1 MGEVV
6 SVRVGDRFHL
16 RKLRSKNSQA
26 NEPQTK
32 AGRNDMVL
40 NRQFLSRQFLR
51 SVSAIAL
58 IVSSVAFASA
68 QQTIA
73 PQSATPVPGPVPEI
87 LQKYAPVTA
96 ERLKK
101 PED

>member
-1 MGEVV
+1 
-6 SVRVGDRFHL
+6 
-16 RKLRSKNSQA
+16 
-26 NEPQTK
+26 
-32 AGRNDMVL
+32 MVL
-40 NRQFLSRQFLR
+40 NRQFLR
-51 SVSAIAL
+51 SVSAAVL
-58 IVSSVAFASA
+58 ITASASLASA

-101 PED
+101 PEDANWLHFRRTYDGWGFSPLKEITPDNVGRLQPVWSMATG